1 MARSQSFARAARAA
15 VDQRSVRSAQRW
27 GWLLKASAL
36 LSIALNHNPAGAQI
50 TPSQALQQ
58 RLQEDQLRLRLLEF
72 DDEQRSDQP
81 LIEAAPRRETAW
93 SGSLQLN
100 KLTLSTTLPK
110 AQDLQQ
116 QLQRWVGQ
124 TISDEQLREIR
135 LEIETWYWDLDR
147 AVSVTVAQVN
157 TDQGSLMVQ
166 VSPLVLDAVQVAPNP
181 AHHLS
186 DQQAIN
192 TVTRAVPL
200 GSELRPGKIE
210 SALLKLN
217 DLWGVDVRAR
227 LESGTG
233 AAGRILVLLI
243 SDRNRTGALLEVDNY
258 LNRYVG
264 TLRTLATVNAANHL
278 GRGERFWVNPSWWGS
293 GQGTG
298 TAPLQLGFDW
308 PLGDNGL
315 ILSGSANAG
324 RYRLVNTGSTLYT
337 GDTAGISL
345 SLLQPLWRRD
355 EHSLWLRF
363 SGEGLRFRDA
373 RQELNVDDKR
383 GGVFR
388 AAVIGSSSDR
398 WLGQGFTSWVLGGS
412 VGSLNLDGNPAFKR
426 FDAFTT
432 QLQGTYGA
440 LNLNL
445 VREQSFNR
453 AWSARWLLLGQWA
466 LTNLSGYE
474 QCGLGWPN
482 GVRAYPPGENS
493 SSSCL
498 VSQVDLNWRL
508 RPWLKLI
515 GFADLAWGE
524 RWRQPFPGSL
534 QPNSYGLAGA
544 GLGFDLGRT
553 GSWLVSL
560 RAAFPIG
567 GNPADNSFIDL
578 EAGDPTPQL
587 WAGLQLWL

>member
-1 MARSQSFARAARAA
+1 MARSEPLPGATRAA
-15 VDQRSVRSAQRW
+15 VDQRRVRSAQRW
-27 GWLLKASAL
+27 GWRLTASAL
-36 LSIALNHNPAGAQI
+36 VALISHHASVRAQI

-58 RLQEDQLRLRLLEF
+58 RLQEDQLRLRLLEV
-72 DDEQRSDQP
+72 DDDQRSEQP
-81 LIEAAPRRETAW
+81 LIEAAPRPETPW
-93 SGSLQLN
+93 SSPLQL
-100 KLTLSTTLPK
+100 KTLALSTTLPE
-110 AQDLQQ
+110 AQALQQ

-124 TISDEQLREIR
+124 TINDQQLSAIR
-135 LEIETWYWDLDR
+135 LEIETWYWERDR
-147 AVSVTVAQVN
+147 AVSVTIAEANRQEGALILLV
-157 TDQGSLMVQ
+157 T
-166 VSPLVLDAVQVAPNP
+166 PLVLDAVTVAPDP

-186 DQQAIN
+186 DALAIGM
-192 TVTRAVPL
+192 VTRAVPL

-227 LESGTG
+227 LESDSGG
-233 AAGRILVLLI
+233 AGRILVLVIRDL
-243 SDRNRTGALLEVDNY
+243 NRTGALLEVDNY

-264 TLRTLATVNAANHL
+264 TLRTLATLTAANRL
-278 GRGERFWVNPSWWGS
+278 GQGERVWVNPSWWGS

-298 TAPLQLGFDW
+298 TAPLQLGVDW

-315 ILSGSANAG
+315 LLSATANAG

-337 GDTAGISL
+337 GDTAGLSI

-355 EHSLWLRF
+355 ERSLWVRL
-363 SGEGLRFRDA
+363 SGEGLQFRDD
-373 RQELNVDDKR
+373 RQHVNVDDKR
-383 GGVFR
+383 SGVLR
-388 AAVIGSSSDR
+388 GALIGSSSDR
-398 WLGQGFTSWVLGGS
+398 WLGEGSTSWVLGGS
-412 VGSLNLDGNPAFKR
+412 MGSLNLDGNPAFKG
-426 FDAFTT
+426 FDALTT
-432 QLQGTYGA
+432 RFQGTYGA

-445 VREQSFNR
+445 VREQRFNST
-453 AWSARWLLLGQWA
+453 WSARWLVLGQWA
-466 LTNLSGYE
+466 FTNLSGYE

-498 VSQVDLNWRL
+498 VSQFDLNWRL
-508 RPWLKLI
+508 RPWLTLI

-544 GLGFDLGRT
+544 GFGFDLGRS
-553 GSWLVSL
+553 GSWLVAL

-567 GNPADNSFIDL
+567 GNPATNSFIDL
-578 EAGDPTPQL
+578 EVGDPSPQL